1 MRVAL
6 AQLAAGLDKAAN
18 REAVREAVAATAS
31 QEPDLVVLPEAVM
44 CDFGAPDMPLA
55 PVAEPLDGPFVDLLK
70 GLASTYETTLVAGM
84 FEATDDRPYNT
95 LVAVDSDGIRAAY
108 RKAHLYDSFGYHE
121 SDRLSAGPVEPA
133 TLEVGELRIGLM
145 TCYDLRFPE
154 LSRLL
159 VDAGAEVLVVP
170 AAWLRGPHKEDHWR
184 TLLRARA
191 IENTVYVAAAG
202 QPGKAYVG
210 HSMLVDPFGVVVAAL
225 GEQEGITGGDVDAK
239 RLHQVREVNP
249 ALHHRRLRVTP
260 NDHAEQPSG
269 A

>member
-6 AQLAAGLDKAAN
+6 AQLAAGIDKSAN
-18 REAVREAVAATAS
+18 REAVREAVAATAA

-44 CDFGAPDMPLA
+44 CDFGPPDYPLG
-55 PVAEPLDGPFVDLLK
+55 PVAEPLDGPFITMLRDL
-70 GLASTYETTLVAGM
+70 ATTYETVLIAGM
-84 FEATDDRPYNT
+84 FETAADGDRPYNT
-95 LVAVDSDGIRAAY
+95 LVAVDADGVQAAY
-108 RKAHLYDSFGYHE
+108 RKTHLYDSFGYHE
-121 SDRLSAGPVEPA
+121 SDRLTAGPIEAV
-133 TLEVGELRIGLM
+133 TVEVGGLRLGLM

-191 IENTVYVAAAG
+191 IENTVYVAAAA
-202 QPGKAYVG
+202 QPGRAYCG
-210 HSMLVDPFGVVVAAL
+210 HSMLVDPFGVIVAAL
-225 GEQEGITGGDVDAK
+225 GEQEGVTGGEVDAK

-260 NDHAEQPSG
+260 DEHVDV
-269 A
+269 